1 MFASET
7 DSVNVN
13 VQDAKTGTTSCS
25 GYLLTQ
31 GRVSS
36 DIVFPLMN
44 EIIILKAALFIWFCF
59 LSLILK
65 SFDPKHLNMT
75 NMQKQ
80 KPNNSEMK
88 KGEVYIRTQP
98 KL

>member
-7 DSVNVN
+7 DGVNVN

-44 EIIILKAALFIWFCF
+44 EIIILKAALFI
-59 LSLILK
+59 
-65 SFDPKHLNMT
+65 
-75 NMQKQ
+75 
-80 KPNNSEMK
+80 
-88 KGEVYIRTQP
+88 
-98 KL
+98 